1 MKRCVSIVAMFTLML
16 FTGFGQG
23 NFSYTYYMQQFYD
36 IMRANGDMQVA
47 MMYVDEALKL
57 RPGDPDALF
66 NKAYVY
72 DVTDDVANA
81 VKYYSILLQK
91 ENTLS
96 AVMACNTYFNRSLLY
111 YELGDYTSALSD
123 CNSAYRYL
131 LQGDEEYRIDNEHKI
146 LSMRASVYV
155 ALNNYS
161 AAEADYEMMLK
172 INSGDLSAMNGLAQL
187 AFLRNDYD
195 EAMSYA
201 EKSLLYDDKNNP
213 AGYFWKSKV
222 EQERGNVQS
231 SINDMLE
238 SLAQTLNFENVD
250 IASVISCFG
259 KNREYALAKLQVL
272 YAQNN
277 EWHWAWWIASLYQS
291 MYSYEAALVWYETLE
306 SQLGKSPWLLYDIA
320 SCYSGMGKFALAV
333 RQIDDI
339 ISSGQLE
346 ERSDYS
352 YAYVVRGTNNQ
363 SAGNYKAAMNDF
375 DKAIE
380 YDPSNGYAYYR
391 RGWCSELQHDDE
403 AAMQDYQKGIIMNPD
418 YAYLYLMRGEQYL
431 KQGKKDLAES
441 DFETILKLDTIVM
454 NGTCRQYALFFLGHD
469 EEAIQWMDDLI
480 ESDPENAGHYYDKA
494 CLYARMGML
503 DESIAALEQ
512 TLEHGYRDFAHIE
525 ADDDLDPIR
534 SRSEY
539 SVLIKEYKKK

>member
-1 MKRCVSIVAMFTLML
+1 MKKFVSIIAFTLML
-16 FTGFGQG
+16 FNAFGQG
-23 NFSYTYYMQQFYD
+23 KFSYTYYMQQMYE
-36 IMRANGDMQVA
+36 ILQTNGDMQVA
-47 MMYVDEALKL
+47 MMYVDESLKL
-57 RPGDPDALF
+57 KPGDPDALF
-66 NKAYVY
+66 YKAYIY
-72 DVTDDVANA
+72 AATGDVANA

-91 ENTLS
+91 ENTLTTS
-96 AVMACNTYFNRSLLY
+96 MACNAYFNRSLLY
-111 YELGDYTSALSD
+111 SKLKDYASALSD

-131 LQGDEEYRIDNEHKI
+131 LRGDEEYRIGQEPKI
-146 LSMRASVYV
+146 LSMRASVYIS
-155 ALNNYS
+155 LNNYS
-161 AAEADYEMMLK
+161 AAEADYEMLLK
-172 INSGDLSAMNGLAQL
+172 INSGDLSAMNGMARL
-187 AFLRNDYD
+187 AFLRDEYD

-201 EKSLLYDDKNNP
+201 EKSLLYDDQNNP
-213 AGYFWKSKV
+213 EGYFWKAKI
-222 EQERGNVQS
+222 EQIQGNVQS
-231 SINDMLE
+231 SINDMLK
-238 SLAQTLNFENVD
+238 SLEQTLDFETVD
-250 IASVISCFG
+250 FASVISCFE
-259 KNREYALAKLQVL
+259 KNREYALAKMQVL
-272 YAQNN
+272 YAQSS
-277 EWHWAWWIASLYQS
+277 ESRWAWWIASLYQS
-291 MYSYEAALVWYETLE
+291 MYSYDAALVWYETLE
-306 SQLGKSPWLLYDIA
+306 SQLGKSPWLLYNIA
-320 SCYSGMGKFALAV
+320 SCYSGMGKFTLAV

-339 ISSGQLE
+339 ISSGLLE

-380 YDPSNGYAYYR
+380 YDPSSGYAYYR
-391 RGWCSELQHDDE
+391 RGLCSELQHEDE

-441 DFETILKLDTIVM
+441 DFETILKLDTVVM

-469 EEAIQWMDDLI
+469 EEAIQWMEDLI

-512 TLEHGYRDFAHIE
+512 TLAHGYRDFAHIE